1 MSNIKDL
8 QDKNWIWRIVRIVRI
23 CVKDAH
29 QLQLSF
35 LHYMATDQKELDK
48 GKDMSQSSVPSNH
61 YRSTVPE
68 SLHAVQSE
76 LPDDVVELNIRLEGH
91 QAYFDNQVSP
101 AEGNPSWTVEPPHL
115 NTTIHNAIVL
125 SQVISKPNSAK
136 ISHEALNPYAYR
148 QIGNAGSLD
157 DVARLLRAPKNW
169 LEIYSSIIFTNADVR
184 IRFRNFQGLPPD
196 ASEVTVQQQFDYLVR
211 QMAESLGLQ
220 NLKTQREA
228 KCMVGGLLARPQYTV
243 RGAMDPRFAD
253 CTGLHLLAT
262 EIKTAQSFPSGDMWY
277 RKSRGIQVL
286 STLYASACP
295 TFLLTQQC
303 WKLFVE
309 NDERTEVLTFPY
321 GGEETDTPH
330 MKSTLLSLVGPDL
343 VQAITICLLSE
354 RHRPLEEAKRPLS
367 IDLSNPFPVAGS
379 SLHRAGDSPTDE
391 STKKPKV
398 ESKEPRFKS
407 GSANGEPVYT
417 VVHILPDDVVAAI
430 ERDILAE
437 ELEKYK
443 AALKGKEEFVQS
455 KSDLTLVDL

>member
-1 MSNIKDL
+1 MIL
-8 QDKNWIWRIVRIVRI
+8 
-23 CVKDAH
+23 
-29 QLQLSF
+29 LSF
-35 LHYMATDQKELDK
+35 DIKRHTQCFFGGEGAVHIFDPENAE
-48 GKDMSQSSVPSNH
+48 SEASS
-61 YRSTVPE
+61 ST
-68 SLHAVQSE
+68 QSE
-76 LPDDVVELNIRLEGH
+76 LPESLQEVQSESDDSEAELDIRLNRH
-91 QAYFDNQVSP
+91 QAYFDSQLSP
-101 AEGNPSWTVEPPHL
+101 AEGTSSWIMRPPQLRVTVHG
-115 NTTIHNAIVL
+115 AAVSSQIVTKPTL
-125 SQVISKPNSAK
+125 SK
-136 ISHEALNPYAYR
+136 ISHEALNPHAYR
-148 QIGNAGSLD
+148 QIGNVEDLGAL
-157 DVARLLRAPKNW
+157 ARLLRTSDNW
-169 LEIYSSIIFTNADVR
+169 FEIYTNDIVRDRKVR
-184 IRFRNFQGLPPD
+184 IRFRDFQDLPPD
-196 ASEVTVQQQFDYLVR
+196 TPEVTVQTNFEDLIK
-211 QMAESLGLQ
+211 QMAESLGLE

-321 GGEETDTPH
+321 GVKATDTPH
-330 MKSTLLSLVGPDL
+330 VKSTKIAPVGGDLLK
-343 VQAITICLLSE
+343 AITICLLSE
-354 RHRPLEEAKRPLS
+354 RHRPLEEAKLAV
-367 IDLSNPFPVAGS
+367 SNDILAPILDTNLGPS
-379 SLHRAGDSPTDE
+379 QPAGDSPTDE

-437 ELEKYK
+437 ELEEYK

>member
-1 MSNIKDL
+1 MIL
-8 QDKNWIWRIVRIVRI
+8 
-23 CVKDAH
+23 
-29 QLQLSF
+29 LSF
-35 LHYMATDQKELDK
+35 DIKRHTQCFFGGEGAVHIFDPENAE
-48 GKDMSQSSVPSNH
+48 SEASS
-61 YRSTVPE
+61 ST
-68 SLHAVQSE
+68 QSE
-76 LPDDVVELNIRLEGH
+76 LPESLQEVQSESDDSEAELDIRLNRH
-91 QAYFDNQVSP
+91 QAYFDSQVSP
-101 AEGNPSWTVEPPHL
+101 AEGTSSWKIRPPQLRVTVHG
-115 NTTIHNAIVL
+115 AAVSSQIVTKPTL
-125 SQVISKPNSAK
+125 SK
-136 ISHEALNPYAYR
+136 ISHEALNPHAYR
-148 QIGNAGSLD
+148 QIGNVEDLGAL
-157 DVARLLRAPKNW
+157 ARLLRTSDNW
-169 LEIYSSIIFTNADVR
+169 FEIYTNDIVRDRKVR
-184 IRFRNFQGLPPD
+184 IRFRDFQDLPPD
-196 ASEVTVQQQFDYLVR
+196 TPEVTVQTNFEDLIK
-211 QMAESLGLQ
+211 QMAESLGLE